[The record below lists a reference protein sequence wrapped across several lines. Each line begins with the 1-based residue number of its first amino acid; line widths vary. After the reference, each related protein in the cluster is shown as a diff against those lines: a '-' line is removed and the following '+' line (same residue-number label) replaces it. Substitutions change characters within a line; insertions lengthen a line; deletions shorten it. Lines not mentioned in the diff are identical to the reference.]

1 MRYLVAM
8 TGAAGFALVTGSS
21 LWAGRPLVASFLGGL
36 LAALG
41 FALLAQWW
49 TDLMVSSYHQALE
62 EKASQP
68 LAPEPEPAEV
78 LDEAPPAPDMPGIPG
93 LETDNP

>member
-8 TGAAGFALVTGSS
+8 TGAAGFALVTGCS

-62 EKASQP
+62 ERASQP
-68 LAPEPEPAEV
+68 LATEPAET
-78 LDEAPPAPDMPGIPG
+78 LDEAPAAPDVPEIPG
-93 LETDNP
+93 LEIDNP